1 MVGYREN
8 VDDEF
13 SLLDVFDGGKKL
25 TMQEAKLLVAGD
37 APIPEETTR
46 PASKKEIIGRVIR
59 NLLAR
64 AMASENPPKQ
74 AAPYLNLLLTIDPD
88 AFRERFTRARMRE
101 VTGNLAGAA
110 GDVGW
115 LLEHPPET
123 LDEPQRLV
131 LEEWLAK
138 LRGQH

>member
-1 MVGYREN
+1 M
-8 VDDEF
+8 
-13 SLLDVFDGGKKL
+13 
-25 TMQEAKLLVAGD
+25 
-37 APIPEETTR
+37 
-46 PASKKEIIGRVIR
+46 IR

-74 AAPYLNLLLTIDPD
+74 ATPYLNLLLTIDPD

-101 VTGNLAGAA
+101 VTGNPAGAA
-110 GDVGW
+110 EDVGW

-123 LDEPQRLV
+123 LDEPQRV
-131 LEEWLAK
+131 ALEEWLAK